1 MKNDKNVEDCK
12 ILQNFVILAL
22 FYNSKIELYQR
33 FYQFKKLKKDR
44 KEKIMTTVE
53 PIRSINDFRKVE
65 EVLKEQ
71 SDRNLLLFTI
81 GTNCGLR
88 ISDILKLNVGD
99 VRNISKS

>member
-1 MKNDKNVEDCK
+1 
-12 ILQNFVILAL
+12 
-22 FYNSKIELYQR
+22 
-33 FYQFKKLKKDR
+33 
-44 KEKIMTTVE
+44 MTTVE

>member
-12 ILQNFVILAL
+12 ILQNLSLAL
-22 FYNSKIELYQR
+22 FYNSKIDYTM
-33 FYQFKKLKKDR
+33 FNQFKKLKKDR